1 MAAQVK
7 SFPKYQ
13 APRRTL
19 ITSDAKTVLK
29 EWKTY
34 LEQIKYT
41 TSQTPELITQILINL
56 ENMID
61 FYNIHFFSISDNYIN
76 FFDSS
81 LENLY
86 SQYTSKDL
94 DSFTNNLNCILKNLG
109 KLKNTIYLNNISSIN
124 AKIQSDITA
133 ANENLTASI
142 NILELSNLKGLSG
155 EFELQYNQYNSER
168 KFWGV
173 LIVIFVISILF
184 RTVNITIHPITDIT
198 VLTIYIIGFLLFL
211 LWISPNSFNRLTNLF
226 LRNKSFL
233 NTNALH
239 RRITI
244 IQIALILGLIELT
257 LISYFALH
265 NISFAGI
272 NLKLFSVS
280 TYKITYNNL
289 NEWLPTLSLYIP
301 LVWALWFSV
310 KQYHYTIKLMNA
322 YRFKMA
328 LSLAYNGYKKECDE
342 LGNTDHKEHLMHEVL
357 TVVADDPTK
366 RDFKDTHM
374 PWAEIKEIFN
384 IASKSK

>member
-1 MAAQVK
+1 MSAQVN

-94 DSFTNNLNCILKNLG
+94 DSFINNLNCILKNLG
-109 KLKNTIYLNNISSIN
+109 ELKNTIYLNNTSSIN

-133 ANENLTASI
+133 ANENLSASN
-142 NILELSNLKGLSG
+142 NILELSNLKGLAG

-173 LIVIFVISILF
+173 LIVIFFISILF

-198 VLTIYIIGFLLFL
+198 VLSIYMIGFLLFL

-244 IQIALILGLIELT
+244 I
-257 LISYFALH
+257 H
-265 NISFAGI
+265 
-272 NLKLFSVS
+272 KL
-280 TYKITYNNL
+280 L
-289 NEWLPTLSLYIP
+289 
-301 LVWALWFSV
+301 
-310 KQYHYTIKLMNA
+310 
-322 YRFKMA
+322 
-328 LSLAYNGYKKECDE
+328 
-342 LGNTDHKEHLMHEVL
+342 
-357 TVVADDPTK
+357 
-366 RDFKDTHM
+366 
-374 PWAEIKEIFN
+374 
-384 IASKSK
+384 